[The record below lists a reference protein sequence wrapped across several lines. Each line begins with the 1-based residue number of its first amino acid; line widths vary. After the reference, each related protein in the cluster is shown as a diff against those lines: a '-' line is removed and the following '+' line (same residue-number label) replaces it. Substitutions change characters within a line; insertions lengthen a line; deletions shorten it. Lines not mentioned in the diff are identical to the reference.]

1 MSSYFGIA
9 GASLV
14 LPSITPDWNA
24 CIPAAMKRRD
34 PRIWHVAYS
43 AAHKVINE
51 TGIKPVSIVAG
62 TALGAL
68 DETKNFLDTVFDTGF
83 GNPRHFIASVHNSMA
98 GKIALEFQIKGPN
111 LTVCDGQNSLA
122 SAVASLDT
130 LDASDFPVLV
140 LLIDEHIPLLDT
152 LHPHFSSLCKEY
164 LEKDWVDGAFAMI
177 IDCDSTKYSKKI
189 RAFGPIPI
197 DTCIDQSIGNLVSI
211 NNVTSNVVV
220 RSSSYID
227 PGVAVHSIIHEPGKS
242 VTVASYAPAS
252 NSAAIIEV
260 VSNKRPSVSSHPFFG
275 MHKTDTED
283 PVAIVDS
290 IRKNRYRDI

>member
-14 LPSITPDWNA
+14 QPSLTPDWNA

-51 TGIKPVSIVAG
+51 TGIKPVSVIAG

-122 SAVASLDT
+122 SAIVSLDT

-140 LLIDEHIPLLDT
+140 LLIDEHIPLLDV
-152 LHPHFSSLCKEY
+152 LHPHFSSLCKDYFDKE
-164 LEKDWVDGAFAMI
+164 WVDGAFAMI
-177 IDCDSTKYSKKI
+177 LDCDSGKYHKKI
-189 RAFGPIPI
+189 RAFGPV
-197 DTCIDQSIGNLVSI
+197 TVNGSAEASIQTLAKDND
-211 NNVTSNVVV
+211 VTSSISIQSTSYLAPGIAVYNQVSGKTE
-220 RSSSYID
+220 SSAI
-227 PGVAVHSIIHEPGKS
+227 
-242 VTVASYAPAS
+242 ASYAPAS
-252 NSAAIIEV
+252 D
-260 VSNKRPSVSSHPFFG
+260 SVAL
-275 MHKTDTED
+275 TE
-283 PVAIVDS
+283 ITM
-290 IRKNRYRDI
+290 N

>member
-9 GASLV
+9 GTSLV

-34 PRIWHVAYS
+34 PRIWHVVYS

-51 TGIKPVSIVAG
+51 TGIKPVSIIAG

-122 SAVASLDT
+122 SAIASLDT

-152 LHPHFSSLCKEY
+152 LHPHFSSLCKEH

-177 IDCDSTKYSKKI
+177 VDCDSAKYGKKI
-189 RAFGPIPI
+189 RAFGPVPVETSR
-197 DTCIDQSIGNLVSI
+197 DETIGSLVTT
-211 NNVTSNVVV
+211 NNVTPNVVTK
-220 RSSSYID
+220 SSSYID
-227 PGVAVHSIIHEPGKS
+227 PGVAVHGIISGQDGS

-252 NSAAIIEV
+252 DSAAIVEV
-260 VSNKRPSVSSHPFFG
+260 ISG
-275 MHKTDTED
+275 
-283 PVAIVDS
+283 
-290 IRKNRYRDI
+290 

>member
-14 LPSITPDWNA
+14 QPSITPDWNA
-24 CIPAAMKRRD
+24 CIPASMKRRD

-51 TGIKPVSIVAG
+51 TGIKPVSIIAG

-122 SAVASLDT
+122 SAIASLDT
-130 LDASDFPVLV
+130 LEMSDFPVLV
-140 LLIDEHIPLLDT
+140 LLIDEHIPLLDV
-152 LHPHFSSLCKEY
+152 LHPHFSSLCKDY

-177 IDCDSTKYSKKI
+177 LNCDSTKYNRKI
-189 RAFGPIPI
+189 RAFGPAVS
-197 DTCIDQSIGNLVSI
+197 TGSIDQSIETLAISNA
-211 NNVTSNVVV
+211 VTSTVALKSTSYLAPGIAAYEQLRNGT
-220 RSSSYID
+220 SSGTI
-227 PGVAVHSIIHEPGKS
+227 
-242 VTVASYAPAS
+242 ASYAPAS
-252 NSAAIIEV
+252 D
-260 VSNKRPSVSSHPFFG
+260 SVAL
-275 MHKTDTED
+275 TE
-283 PVAIVDS
+283 ITLF
-290 IRKNRYRDI
+290 

>member
-9 GASLV
+9 GSSLV

-24 CIPAAMKRRD
+24 CIPASMKRRD

-43 AAHKVINE
+43 AAHRVINE
-51 TGIKPVSIVAG
+51 TGIKPVSIIAG

-122 SAVASLDT
+122 SAIASLDT
-130 LDASDFPVLV
+130 LNVSDFPALV

-152 LHPHFSSLCKEY
+152 LRQQFSSLCKDY
-164 LEKDWVDGAFAMI
+164 LEKDWIDGAFAMI
-177 IDCDSTKYSKKI
+177 LDCDSVKSTNKI
-189 RAFGPIPI
+189 RAFGPSIANGSVDSSI
-197 DTCIDQSIGNLVSI
+197 QSLAKDNH
-211 NNVTSNVVV
+211 VTSDI
-220 RSSSYID
+220 SIHSTSYLA
-227 PGVAVHSIIHEPGKS
+227 PGIAVYNHISEGKD
-242 VTVASYAPAS
+242 TGTIASYAPSSDSVAL
-252 NSAAIIEV
+252 IELYC
-260 VSNKRPSVSSHPFFG
+260 
-275 MHKTDTED
+275 T
-283 PVAIVDS
+283 
-290 IRKNRYRDI
+290 